1 MDTSIQIQG
10 IKSEIENMKFQ
21 IDNIEIQNNNSS
33 FMMINPIGEQLI
45 NLSLQMINTGILAF
59 NIGSNFSTNINK
71 YYNSIMEISNQINNI
86 LTSLQMIN
94 QMMPL
99 NVMQPQMIMQPKI
112 HKINAIIEDIRGRK
126 INVVIDKDTTVK
138 KLCDEYQCKIGYRD
152 KIKYLLMNAYRAEP
166 IRDGQTKIKDYFKY
180 TFDLNDSFKIV
191 IINY

>member
-10 IKSEIENMKFQ
+10 IKSQIENMKFQ

-86 LTSLQMIN
+86 LISQKMMN

-138 KLCDEYQCKIGYRD
+138 KLCDEYQCKIGD
-152 KIKYLLMNAYRAEP
+152 KIKSLSINASNVFP
-166 IRDGQTKIKDYFKY
+166 VRDDQKKIKDYFGS
-180 TFDLNDSFKIV
+180 TFDSSDTIRIV